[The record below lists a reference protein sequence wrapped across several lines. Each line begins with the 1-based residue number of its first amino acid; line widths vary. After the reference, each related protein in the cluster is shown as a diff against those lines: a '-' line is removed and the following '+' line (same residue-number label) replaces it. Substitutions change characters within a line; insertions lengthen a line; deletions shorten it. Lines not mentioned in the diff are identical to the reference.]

1 MALNSYDI
9 NYDDG
14 TMIMN
19 NNKKEEVL
27 TSKQKVV
34 VGKGNLRSS
43 DKNNIRN
50 LDSEDGLPGP
60 WPECIR
66 RSFWYCKEL
75 IEEELVEISS
85 EEDWEI
91 QTIHENR
98 PVTMDYRE
106 TRVRIF
112 FNNFGRVVDA
122 PMIG

>member
-1 MALNSYDI
+1 MLYI
-9 NYDDG
+9 LFY
-14 TMIMN
+14 IQ
-19 NNKKEEVL
+19 
-27 TSKQKVV
+27 KQKVV

-50 LDSEDGLPGP
+50 LESEDGTTTLPGP

-66 RSFWYCKEL
+66 KSFWVCKEM
-75 IEEELVEISS
+75 IEEELAEISS
-85 EEDWEI
+85 EEQWEI